1 MNLSDTGVHREDL
14 LVHDAH
20 AANPSLA
27 FVLSRM
33 TPPVFPTPI
42 GIFRQV
48 DVPTFDAGMNR
59 QLANVKASKGEGTL
73 ESLIHAGDT
82 WTVA

>member
-1 MNLSDTGVHREDL
+1 
-14 LVHDAH
+14 
-20 AANPSLA
+20 
-27 FVLSRM
+27 M
-33 TPPVFPTPI
+33 TPPAFPTPI

-48 DVPTFDAGMNR
+48 EVPTFDAGMNQ
-59 QLANVKASKGEGTL
+59 QLADVKASKGEGKL